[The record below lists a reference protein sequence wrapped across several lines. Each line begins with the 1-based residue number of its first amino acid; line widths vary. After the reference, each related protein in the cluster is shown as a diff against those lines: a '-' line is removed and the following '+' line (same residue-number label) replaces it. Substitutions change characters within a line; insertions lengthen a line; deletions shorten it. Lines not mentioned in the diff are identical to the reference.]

1 MPEDELL
8 QGLIT
13 DLRRGTL
20 VLAVL
25 STLGRPRYGYSLMQD
40 IEERGIRIEA
50 NTLYPLLRRLE
61 TQGLLQSKWDTEQS
75 RPRKYYVLSE
85 RGKDI
90 CVRLREEWR
99 RMTREMENLIEN
111 EKGSDCYAIN

>member
-8 QGLIT
+8 QGLIV

-25 STLGRPRYGYSLMQD
+25 SSINQPKYGYALLQD
-40 IEERGIRIEA
+40 MEKQGIRIEA

-61 TQGLLQSKWDTEQS
+61 SQGLLQSQWDTAES
-75 RPRKYYVLSE
+75 RPRKYYTLSDRGRVLHAQ
-85 RGKDI
+85 
-90 CVRLREEWR
+90 LRDEWR
-99 RMTREMENLIEN
+99 RMTCEMENLLGKDEP
-111 EKGSDCYAIN
+111 K

>member
-8 QGLIT
+8 QGLIV

-25 STLGRPRYGYSLMQD
+25 SSLNEPKYGYSLL
-40 IEERGIRIEA
+40 EEMENKSIRIEA

-61 TQGLLQSKWDTEQS
+61 TQGLLVSEWDTAET
-75 RPRKYYVLSE
+75 RPRKYYKLRE
-85 RGKDI
+85 RGKTLYSQ
-90 CVRLREEWR
+90 LREEWR
-99 RMTREMENLIEN
+99 RMAREMENLLREEEAN
-111 EKGSDCYAIN
+111 EQNN

>member
-8 QGLIT
+8 QGLIV

-25 STLGRPRYGYSLMQD
+25 SSLNSPKYGYALMQD
-40 IEERGIRIEA
+40 MEDKGIRIEA

-61 TQGLLQSKWDTEQS
+61 TQGILRSEWDTAES
-75 RPRKYYVLSE
+75 RPRKYYALSD
-85 RGKDI
+85 RG
-90 CVRLREEWR
+90 VELRTQLLGEWR
-99 RMTREMENLIEN
+99 RLAREMENILN
-111 EKGSDCYAIN
+111 EGEGK

>member
-8 QGLIT
+8 QGLII

-25 STLGRPRYGYSLMQD
+25 SSMKQPKYGYSLLQD
-40 IEERGIRIEA
+40 MEEQGIRIEA

-61 TQGLLQSKWDTEQS
+61 SQGLLHSEWDTAEN
-75 RPRKYYVLSE
+75 RPRKYYALSE
-85 RGKDI
+85 RGQTLLTQLKD
-90 CVRLREEWR
+90 EWK
-99 RMTREMENLIEN
+99 RMTREIENLLGGET
-111 EKGSDCYAIN
+111 E

>member
-1 MPEDELL
+1 MMPEDELL

-25 STLGRPRYGYSLMQD
+25 SSLGQPKYGYSLLQD
-40 IEERGIRIEA
+40 METRGIRIEA

-61 TQGLLQSKWDTEQS
+61 SQGLLQSRWDTAES
-75 RPRKYYVLSE
+75 RPRKYYMLSD
-85 RGKDI
+85 RGLTLYSL
-90 CVRLREEWR
+90 LRGEWR
-99 RMTREMENLIEN
+99 QMAREMEYLLGKE
-111 EKGSDCYAIN
+111 EL